1 MSAFPSA
8 DQPLPH
14 FVSTAPFD
22 PQSIGRMTPE
32 QEKAALASQ
41 WRLMWIK
48 FRRHRLAVWSGAFL
62 VFIYLVALFCEPVAP
77 YGSQTRNTDFVR
89 APPQAV
95 HLFHEGRFVG
105 PFVYGY
111 QMKLDLD
118 TLRRDYVVDRQ
129 RAADPLLL
137 PGRGL

>member
-62 VFIYLVALFCEPVAP
+62 VFIYLVALFASRSRPTAARPATPISSAP
-77 YGSQTRNTDFVR
+77 
-89 APPQAV
+89 
-95 HLFHEGRFVG
+95 
-105 PFVYGY
+105 
-111 QMKLDLD
+111 
-118 TLRRDYVVDRQ
+118 RRRPCISST
-129 RAADPLLL
+129 RAASSAPSSMAT
-137 PGRGL
+137 R